1 MAKKVIINFQK
12 EYKLWMACA
21 KDNDVRPVLE
31 YVFFR
36 GGYAYAS
43 DGWVLVRV
51 PLDLCT
57 TFDEEQRDL
66 LDGYAIHGQLLKQLV
81 KYEKVSV
88 GHEIVNRDGVD
99 KSLAVLVAESGY
111 NIVKIY
117 LSDNLSVTPP
127 DFNRIFEK
135 QEDATSIVKIG
146 MNPDRVSAIAGA
158 LGTKSLKM
166 LFTKESDRVFVHPI
180 DEENESVGVVM
191 PLYLS

>member
-1 MAKKVIINFQK
+1 MTKKLTINFQK
-12 EYKLWMACA
+12 EYKLWMVCA
-21 KDNDVRPVLE
+21 KSDDTRPVLE

-43 DGWVLVRV
+43 NGWVLVRV

-57 TFDEEQRDL
+57 TFDEEQRNL
-66 LDGYAIHGQLLKQLV
+66 LDGYAIHGQLLKWLV
-81 KYEKVSV
+81 KYENVRV

-99 KSLAVLVAESGY
+99 KSLAVLVAESGD

-135 QEDATSIVKIG
+135 PEDATSIVKIG
-146 MNPDRVSAIAGA
+146 MDTNKVSAIAGA

-191 PLYLS
+191 PISLP